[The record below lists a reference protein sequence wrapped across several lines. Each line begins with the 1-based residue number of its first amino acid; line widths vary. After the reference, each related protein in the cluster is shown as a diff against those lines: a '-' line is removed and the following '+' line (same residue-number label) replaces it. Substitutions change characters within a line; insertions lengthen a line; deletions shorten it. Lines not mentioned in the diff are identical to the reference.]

1 MGARTRPGQDP
12 NHCLDCT
19 RPKGRRRENS
29 RSRLQCT
36 HDQADQTADIAR
48 STSRLRRIPTNM
60 TPNGNTSRRV
70 TVSVDPDLEELIP
83 GFLENRRKDAAVL
96 ARAAKAGDEKTIRLL
111 GHRMKGDGGGYGF
124 QEISQ
129 IGEALEQAA
138 TRQDWKVIVEKT
150 EALTAFLAQVDV
162 VYRR

>member
-1 MGARTRPGQDP
+1 M
-12 NHCLDCT
+12 
-19 RPKGRRRENS
+19 
-29 RSRLQCT
+29 
-36 HDQADQTADIAR
+36 
-48 STSRLRRIPTNM
+48 M
-60 TPNGNTSRRV
+60 PNGNKSRRF
-70 TVSVDPDLEELIP
+70 TVSIDPDLEELIP
-83 GFLENRRKDAAVL
+83 GFLENRRKDAATL
-96 ARAAKAGDEKTIRLL
+96 AHAAKAGDEKTVRLL
-111 GHRMKGDGGGYGF
+111 GHRMKDDGGGYGF